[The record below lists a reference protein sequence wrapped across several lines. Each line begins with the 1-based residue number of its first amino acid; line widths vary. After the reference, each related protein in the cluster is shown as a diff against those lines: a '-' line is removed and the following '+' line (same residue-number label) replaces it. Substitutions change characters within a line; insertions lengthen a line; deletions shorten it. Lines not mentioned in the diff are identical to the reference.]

1 MDEESIMRALN
12 FGARINNDY
21 QVQLGG
27 LNSIRNELL
36 EINNLIILGCGTSLH
51 AGLIGKVFMDELEN
65 FDNVHVFDG
74 AEFSK
79 KCIPRKGKTA
89 LLLLSQ
95 SGETQDLHRCIKIG
109 RDYDLLIMSVV
120 NVVDSMIAR
129 EADCG
134 VYLNAGREVAV
145 ASTKA

>member
-1 MDEESIMRALN
+1 
-12 FGARINNDY
+12 
-21 QVQLGG
+21 
-27 LNSIRNELL
+27 
-36 EINNLIILGCGTSLH
+36 
-51 AGLIGKVFMDELEN
+51 MDELEN

-109 RDYDLLIMSVV
+109 RDYDLIIMSVV

-145 ASTKA
+145 ASTKAFTSQLVVLNLIAIWFSQNFIKHSMVF